1 MRHHGTGMIGRL
13 LVGLVKGFI
22 VGGLLGFAV
31 AKLGFVAPGAVI
43 AYLAAAAAGALV
55 GLIAGRPIW
64 AKEAKIEAGM
74 KAVVGA
80 LLGAGLMFAVRKWL
94 GIPLPMS
101 LGALSAENVSLLQ
114 SGANGTIG
122 GLAVT
127 SLAVVAAVLG
137 GFYEV
142 DNTPDEGGAK
152 KASGARVDE
161 GAKSKARIGPASK
174 AAAVDEDD
182 DLDVDPKRAKR

>member
-1 MRHHGTGMIGRL
+1 MIGRL
-13 LVGLVKGFI
+13 LVGLVKGLI

-55 GLIAGRPIW
+55 GLVAGRPIW
-64 AKEAKIEAGM
+64 AKDAKIEAGM

-80 LLGAGLMFAVRKWL
+80 LLGAGLMFAIRKWL

-142 DNTPDEGGAK
+142 DNTPDAADGAK
-152 KASGARVDE
+152 KATGARVEE
-161 GAKSKARIGPASK
+161 GAKSKARIGAPSK
-174 AAAVDEDD
+174 AAAVDEDE

>member
-1 MRHHGTGMIGRL
+1 MIGRL
-13 LVGLVKGFI
+13 LVGLVKGLV

-55 GLIAGRPIW
+55 GLVAGKPIW
-64 AKEAKIEAGM
+64 AKDAKIEAGM

-80 LLGAGLMFAVRKWL
+80 LLGAGLMFAIRRWL
-94 GIPLPMS
+94 GVALPTS
-101 LGALSAENVSLLQ
+101 LGALSAPNASLLE
-114 SGANGTIG
+114 SAANGTLG

-127 SLAVVAAVLG
+127 SLALVAAVLG

-142 DNTPDEGGAK
+142 DNTPSDDATSSKENGAK
-152 KASGARVDE
+152 GGARVDE
-161 GAKSKARIGPASK
+161 GAKGKARIGAAS
-174 AAAVDEDD
+174 AEDD
-182 DLDVDPKRAKR
+182 DDDVDVDPKRAKR

>member
-1 MRHHGTGMIGRL
+1 MIGRL
-13 LVGLVKGFI
+13 LVGLVKGLV

-55 GLIAGRPIW
+55 GLVAGKPIW

-80 LLGAGLMFAVRKWL
+80 LLGAGLMFAIRKWL
-94 GIPLPMS
+94 GFPLPTD
-101 LGALSAENVSLLQ
+101 LGALSAPNLSLLE
-114 SGANGTIG
+114 SGARGTIG

-127 SLAVVAAVLG
+127 SLALVAAVLG

-142 DNTPDEGGAK
+142 DNTPDADESKAK
-152 KASGARVDE
+152 GGARVDE
-161 GAKSKARIGPASK
+161 GAKGKARIGASTND
-174 AAAVDEDD
+174 DEADD
-182 DLDVDPKRAKR
+182 DDDVDVDPKRAKR